1 MSIKRPHIVRSAN
14 DKALR
19 PRNTETQ
26 RDTNLL
32 LTTNQIAGALILFVD
47 MGVMFA
53 TRDWSVAGTMS
64 AMAGAIG
71 MVASG

>member
-1 MSIKRPHIVRSAN
+1 MPDADDLGTK
-14 DKALR
+14 
-19 PRNTETQ
+19 NTIW
-26 RDTNLL
+26 
-32 LTTNQIAGALILFVD
+32 TTNRIAGSLILFVD

-71 MVASG
+71 MVAAG